1 MFLKLLENL
10 YPCKNQCVFMI
21 TIDSK
26 EAKTHIVVKLTNQ
39 INFSF
44 FLHIHYNHF
53 SQSEIKTF

>member
-1 MFLKLLENL
+1 
-10 YPCKNQCVFMI
+10 MI